1 MTAKEGDDTALE
13 LVRLLG
19 SKYSAEILGA
29 TDEAR
34 SAKELS
40 ERLDIPIAT
49 SYRRINALNEAN
61 LLEQTDSVL
70 TDERKRMDIYR
81 RNVERFVVE
90 FSESGPTVDIEERA
104 EIKNKL
110 DDVWR
115 TLSNPDR

>member
-1 MTAKEGDDTALE
+1 MEADEDALE

-29 TDEAR
+29 TEEAR

-40 ERLDIPIAT
+40 EELDIPIAT

-61 LLEQTDSVL
+61 LLEQTDSFI
-70 TDERKRMDIYR
+70 TDERKRMDVYR

-90 FSESGPTVDIEERA
+90 FSEDGPSVVIEERT

-115 TLSNPDR
+115 TLSDPER